1 MEELTV
7 WVLADAAAGNRRQ
20 AQALARAMGFSQTRA
35 IECRLSP
42 PWSWWAPRG
51 ARWLESA
58 LPAEVVA
65 AARTR
70 SPEIAIGCGRIAAA
84 WTAWLRARHRTFA
97 VQVLDPRID
106 PTHWDVIVCPAHDR
120 LEGPNVLSML
130 GSIHDFDPQ
139 VLGAEAQH
147 RPDLLALPRPLT
159 AVLVGGPTRAQRL
172 DRAYVAAL
180 ARQLE
185 GWRDG
190 GSLAVI
196 ASRRTPP
203 DLHDALR
210 ALVGGRPGLAWFG
223 PSDGVNPYPAV
234 LGAADRIVVT
244 PDSVNMGSEACAS
257 GKPVHVF
264 AAKPIAGKLAYFHE
278 ALVAGGHARPLG
290 RASVEWS
297 PVPLVEL
304 PAVATEIRRRFEAIR
319 HAGARRP

>member
-1 MEELTV
+1 MEDLTV
-7 WVLADAAAGNRRQ
+7 WVLADTAAGNRRQ

-35 IECRLSP
+35 IECGLSP

-65 AARTR
+65 AARAR
-70 SPEIAIGCGRIAAA
+70 PPEIAVGCGRVAAA
-84 WTAWLRARHRTFA
+84 WTAWLRARHGTFA
-97 VQVLDPRID
+97 VQILDPRIS
-106 PTHWDVIVCPAHDR
+106 TSHWDLIVCPAHDR
-120 LEGPNVLSML
+120 LESSNVLSML

-139 VLGAEAQH
+139 GLGAEARH

-159 AVLVGGPTRAQRL
+159 AVLVGGPTRAQRI

-180 ARQLE
+180 ARQLA

-210 ALVGGRPGLAWFG
+210 ALVDDRPGLAWFG
-223 PSDGVNPYPAV
+223 PSDGPNPYPAV

-264 AAKPIAGKLAYFHE
+264 AARPIAGKLAYFHE
-278 ALVAGGHARPLG
+278 ALAAGGHTRPLG
-290 RASVEWS
+290 RVPAEWT

-304 PAVATEIRRRFEAIR
+304 PAIATETRRRFEATR
-319 HAGARRP
+319 RAGSERP

>member
-1 MEELTV
+1 MDATTS

-20 AQALARAMGFSQTRA
+20 ARALARALGLARA
-35 IECRLSP
+35 REVECRLSP

-58 LPAEVVA
+58 LPAEVVG
-65 AARTR
+65 AARI
-70 SPEIAIGCGRIAAA
+70 SPPDIAIGCGRIAAA
-84 WTAWLRARHRTFA
+84 WAAWLRARHGTFA
-97 VQVLDPRID
+97 VQILDPRIN
-106 PTHWDVIVCPAHDR
+106 PSHWDVIVCPAHDR
-120 LEGPNVLSML
+120 LEGRNVLSML

-139 VLGAEAQH
+139 ALGAEAQT

-159 AVLVGGPTRAQRL
+159 AVLVGGPTRAQRI
-172 DRAYVAAL
+172 DGAYVAAL
-180 ARQLE
+180 ARQLQ
-185 GWRDG
+185 GWRDD

-210 ALVGGRPGLAWFG
+210 ALVGDRPGLAWFG
-223 PSDGVNPYPAV
+223 PSDGPNPYPAV

-278 ALVAGGHARPLG
+278 ALAAGGHTRQMG
-290 RASVEWS
+290 RVPTEWT

-304 PAVATEIRRRFEAIR
+304 PAVATEIRRRFEAT
-319 HAGARRP
+319 RRRA